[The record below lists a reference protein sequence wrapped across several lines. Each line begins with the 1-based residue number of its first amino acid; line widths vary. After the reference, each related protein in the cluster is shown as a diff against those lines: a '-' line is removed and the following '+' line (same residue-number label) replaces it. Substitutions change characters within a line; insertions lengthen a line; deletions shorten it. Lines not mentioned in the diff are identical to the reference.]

1 MHAILQEEN
10 GTDITPRKRNL
21 VKKLHKKSWEGT

>member
-1 MHAILQEEN
+1 MTNMHAILQEEN

-21 VKKLHKKSWEGT
+21 VKKLHKKS